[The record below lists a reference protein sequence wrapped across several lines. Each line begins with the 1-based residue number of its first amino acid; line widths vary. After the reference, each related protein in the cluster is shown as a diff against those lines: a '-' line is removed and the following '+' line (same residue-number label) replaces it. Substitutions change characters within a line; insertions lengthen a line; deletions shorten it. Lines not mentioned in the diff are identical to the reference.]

1 MVAQRTLQKLGFRV
15 DIAVNGYEAVERLQR
30 QEYGVVL
37 MDCQMPVMD
46 GYEATRCIRKMPGS
60 RAATPIIAMTANAM
74 AGDRERCLQA
84 GMDGYISKPFR
95 SQELLDAIES
105 LSISANA

>member
-1 MVAQRTLQKLGFRV
+1 
-15 DIAVNGYEAVERLQR
+15 
-30 QEYGVVL
+30 
-37 MDCQMPVMD
+37 
-46 GYEATRCIRKMPGS
+46 MPGS